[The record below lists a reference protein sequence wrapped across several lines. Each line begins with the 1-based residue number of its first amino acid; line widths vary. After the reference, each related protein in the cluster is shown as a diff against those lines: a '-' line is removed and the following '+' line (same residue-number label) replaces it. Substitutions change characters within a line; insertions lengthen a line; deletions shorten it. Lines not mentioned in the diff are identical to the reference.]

1 MPAPLPATLSTVIRQ
16 GIVVPSFVNGLVTD
30 NSQQAFQVA
39 GIPVSLGAPIRYN
52 SRYQY
57 SIINSCPDVIDLITL
72 KTNTGANI
80 TAVLNDAGIC
90 VLLVTKLVGTVYEL
104 VSTQFDLNMVQSH
117 GFFVELP
124 PSENYR
130 VVAVSGYPPT
140 QDLNTPSPVI
150 SCSPEI
156 TDLNTTISGSL
167 VDITA
172 SLTGNGTCAAI
183 AVSNGITIQSIYKTT
198 STSSHTFNFNLPI
211 GSYRIYVFAVGVV
224 RQDT

>member
-16 GIVVPSFVNGLVTD
+16 GIAVPSFVNGLVTD

-72 KTNTGANI
+72 NTLTGANI
-80 TAVLNDAGIC
+80 TAVLNDMGIC
-90 VLLVTKLVGTVYEL
+90 VLLVTKLVGTTYEL
-104 VSTQFDLNMVQSH
+104 VSTQFDLNMIQSH
-117 GFFVELP
+117 GFLVELS

-130 VVAVSGYPPT
+130 IVAVSGYPPT
-140 QDLNTPSPVI
+140 QDLTTPNPVI

-156 TDLNTTISGSL
+156 IDLNTTISGNL
-167 VDITA
+167 VNINAT
-172 SLTGNGTCAAI
+172 LTGNGTCVAI
-183 AVSNGITIQSIYKTT
+183 AVSNGSIINSIYNTT

-211 GSYRIYVFAVGVV
+211 GSYRIYVFAVGFI